1 MVTPSI
7 SLKGKVA
14 NKPSNPW
21 SSPPSS
27 FHRDSILDWEWKRK
41 ISSDILREQIKLL
54 GDIHGGAVKI
64 SNRTSTFSTSFYRSN
79 ISLQTWYLL
88 YPPFLGG
95 PSGLCFLKN
104 VVAFYPWMP
113 HRGIHGNLPRCQTV
127 WLLVLACYSSPD
139 IWTSNIFP
147 SLVKF
152 SDFISRISSACFLL
166 CFKPFQLMACSEG
179 S

>member
-27 FHRDSILDWEWKRK
+27 FHRDSIVDWEWKRK

-113 HRGIHGNLPRCQTV
+113 HRGIHGNLPEMSNGLASCLSL
-127 WLLVLACYSSPD
+127 LLVSWYLD
-139 IWTSNIFP
+139 FKHF
-147 SLVKF
+147 SLSGKIEWF
-152 SDFISRISSACFLL
+152 HLTDLFRLL
-166 CFKPFQLMACSEG
+166 PFVF
-179 S
+179 

>member
-1 MVTPSI
+1 MKQPSFFL
-7 SLKGKVA
+7 SQRFNSG
-14 NKPSNPW
+14 
-21 SSPPSS
+21 
-27 FHRDSILDWEWKRK
+27 
-41 ISSDILREQIKLL
+41 LRVEKKDFFRHFEGADQTT
-54 GDIHGGAVKI
+54 GRYSWGAVKI

-104 VVAFYPWMP
+104 VVAFYPWIP
-113 HRGIHGNLPRCQTV
+113 HRGIHGNLPEMSNGLASCLSL
-127 WLLVLACYSSPD
+127 LLVSWYLD
-139 IWTSNIFP
+139 FKHF
-147 SLVKF
+147 SLSGKIEWF
-152 SDFISRISSACFLL
+152 HLTDLFRLLPL